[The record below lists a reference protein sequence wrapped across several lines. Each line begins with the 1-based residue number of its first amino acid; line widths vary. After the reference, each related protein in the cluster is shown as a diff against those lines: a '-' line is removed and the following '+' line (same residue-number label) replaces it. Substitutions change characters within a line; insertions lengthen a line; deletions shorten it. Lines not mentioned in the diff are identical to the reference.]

1 MQKPPECSTGFK
13 CINIF
18 KIFDIKYECFYNKSI
33 YQKHIDPTA
42 VMKSRMKVCFYKY
55 NKNMYYLIVSCE
67 TKFESTT
74 HQVSLFNSSRS
85 IKNTK
90 ETLKRGN
97 MHIVYVR
104 N

>member
-1 MQKPPECSTGFK
+1 
-13 CINIF
+13 
-18 KIFDIKYECFYNKSI
+18 
-33 YQKHIDPTA
+33 
-42 VMKSRMKVCFYKY
+42 
-55 NKNMYYLIVSCE
+55 MYYLIVSCE
-67 TKFESTT
+67 TKFESAT

-90 ETLKRGN
+90 ETLKREN

>member
-1 MQKPPECSTGFK
+1 
-13 CINIF
+13 
-18 KIFDIKYECFYNKSI
+18 
-33 YQKHIDPTA
+33 
-42 VMKSRMKVCFYKY
+42 
-55 NKNMYYLIVSCE
+55 MYYLIVSCE

-90 ETLKRGN
+90 ETFKRGN